1 MKKLLFSFFLVFTAS
16 TVYGQNVEVKTNP
29 IGFAF
34 GATNLSVE
42 VPLPAKP
49 NVTLNASGWH
59 YSAELREWTDTERI
73 AGASVGIRQYLASDV
88 DEGLYLGMASRY
100 MNRTVVDYYW
110 DQTTN
115 SQYSVK
121 TPSDY
126 GSLGFT
132 LGYKF
137 RFEERISI
145 DFFGG
150 AGRILIKQAGGE
162 YDAPAEWIAG
172 FNFGYRF

>member
-1 MKKLLFSFFLVFTAS
+1 MKKLLFSFLLVFVAG

-42 VPLPAKP
+42 VPLPAKR

-59 YSAELREWTDTERI
+59 YSKELRDWTDT
-73 AGASVGIRQYLASDV
+73 
-88 DEGLYLGMASRY
+88 
-100 MNRTVVDYYW
+100 
-110 DQTTN
+110 
-115 SQYSVK
+115 
-121 TPSDY
+121 
-126 GSLGFT
+126 
-132 LGYKF
+132 
-137 RFEERISI
+137 ERISI

-162 YDAPAEWIAG
+162 YNAPAEWIAG